1 MNEYDQM
8 PEEPVAAEE
17 PTEASAAIEEAIEPV
32 AAAEPSIE
40 AEDPA
45 MGAAAEPWAPAKGKP
60 APQYQAAGQSAGHI
74 PPQYLAPGQKTYDQV
89 PPQYQASGQTA
100 YGQVPP
106 QYQAPGRTAYD
117 QVPPQYQAP
126 GYMAYGQAP
135 PQYQAPGQMAYGQA
149 PPQYQTPGQTAYGQ
163 VPPQYQTPQID
174 PNQQYY
180 YTRPQTLPGDGYA
193 TTSLVCG
200 ILGLIISFFGIILA
214 IVAIVQGNK
223 AKALGYPGGKA
234 TAGIFMGTISI
245 VLYGILLFFIILAAL
260 L

>member
-106 QYQAPGRTAYD
+106 QYQ
-117 QVPPQYQAP
+117 
-126 GYMAYGQAP
+126 
-135 PQYQAPGQMAYGQA
+135 
-149 PPQYQTPGQTAYGQ
+149 
-163 VPPQYQTPQID
+163 TPQID

-193 TTSLVCG
+193 TTALVCG